1 MRVITTELKKL
12 FGNKIFLLIIAA
24 VMILNAYLMF
34 RTANSGE
41 SSPADYK
48 AVFSELSDLS
58 DTEKI
63 DWIDKQLNNFSEDQI
78 YNRNVLSELYE
89 ECSNI
94 VGYREYLENIKS
106 QAESMKSVSIFA
118 KPNTFNYRS
127 ITKTPSAYENVQD
140 VQPAFDI
147 SNGIILATDN
157 SFTDILCIF
166 IVIFIV
172 LSVIISDREQGMSGL
187 LFALKRGRSYL
198 LFMKIVAAAVTILGV
213 ILLIYTENLIISE
226 QLYGLGNLF
235 RPVQSINGFIGC
247 NLKISVAGYLIL
259 YILFKFISIFAIG
272 AVLSLIAVN
281 TKNTVTFYG
290 ISAIL
295 FIIESILYIKIH
307 PLSIYSIFRYIN
319 LISFTKTNNI
329 FCNFKNI
336 NFWNYPV
343 ALIPISIIAVLSIA
357 AICVGLSAILYS
369 KKRNLEFRK
378 IGLKINIKKNNKI
391 HSKLY
396 YTFYKSLI
404 MQRGF
409 IVVIVFI
416 AISGFMNQNFVKKYD
431 VTDVYYEYYADT
443 LKGKIT
449 QDKLDFIESESL
461 RFDEI
466 QLKIDNLYQTG
477 YSLEKNELY
486 KALAPS
492 HGFNLI
498 KNRID
503 EIKDIDGVQI
513 FYDTGYRRMFGITDD
528 DDDMKYAF
536 VAVLLCI
543 FLISPLA
550 ANDKRYRMS
559 SIINSTSSG
568 RNRYIIRNITV
579 ASAYGLFAALLWIIP
594 YIITIFQYYGSD
606 GLKATIRSIAFFK
619 YFIID
624 MTVLQ
629 YLIFISLLRIIF
641 SVFLSLIMLWVSM
654 KCNSAA
660 SAILINFAVFAL
672 PVLIYLLGAEF
683 IINIGFNPLL
693 SVNVILNDYTP
704 IQLAIVPIIFAFIII
719 SKIKNY
725 LLCS

>member
-63 DWIDKQLNNFSEDQI
+63 DWIDKQLNNFSEDQL

-198 LFMKIVAAAVTILGV
+198 LFMKIAAAAVTILGV

-369 KKRNLEFRK
+369 KKRNLEFHK

-409 IVVIVFI
+409 IVVIAFI
-416 AISGFMNQNFVKKYD
+416 AISGIMNQNFVKKYD
-431 VTDVYYEYYADT
+431 VTDVYYEYYADM

-449 QDKLDFIESESL
+449 QDKLDFIDSESL
-461 RFDEI
+461 RFNDI

-654 KCNSAA
+654 KCKSAA

-693 SVNVILNDYTP
+693 NVNVILNDYTP

>member
-127 ITKTPSAYENVQD
+127 ITKTPSAYENVQY

-198 LFMKIVAAAVTILGV
+198 LFMKIAAAAVTILGV

-369 KKRNLEFRK
+369 KKRNLEFHK

-409 IVVIVFI
+409 IVVIAFI
-416 AISGFMNQNFVKKYD
+416 AISGIMNQNFVKKYD
-431 VTDVYYEYYADT
+431 VTDVYYEYYADM

-449 QDKLDFIESESL
+449 QDKLDFIDSESL
-461 RFDEI
+461 RFNDI

-629 YLIFISLLRIIF
+629 YLILISLIRIVFFI
-641 SVFLSLIMLWVSM
+641 FLSLIMLWVFRICGC
-654 KCNSAA
+654 KRKKR
-660 SAILINFAVFAL
+660 
-672 PVLIYLLGAEF
+672 Y
-683 IINIGFNPLL
+683 
-693 SVNVILNDYTP
+693 
-704 IQLAIVPIIFAFIII
+704 
-719 SKIKNY
+719 
-725 LLCS
+725 LCS

>member
-48 AVFSELSDLS
+48 AVFSELSDMS

-63 DWIDKQLNNFSEDQI
+63 DWIDKQLNNFSEDQL

-94 VGYREYLENIKS
+94 VGYKDYLENIKS
-106 QAESMKSVSIFA
+106 QAKSMKSISIFA
-118 KPNTFNYRS
+118 KPDTFNYRS
-127 ITKTPSAYENVQD
+127 ITITPSAYENVQD

-157 SFTDILCIF
+157 SFTDVLCVF

-172 LSVIISDREQGMSGL
+172 LTVIISDREQGMSGL

-198 LFMKIVAAAVTILGV
+198 LLMKIATTAVTILGIV
-213 ILLIYTENLIISE
+213 LLIYTENLIISE

-247 NLKISVAGYLIL
+247 NLKISVAGYLII

-272 AVLSLIAVN
+272 SVLSLIAVN
-281 TKNTVTFYG
+281 AKNTVTFYG
-290 ISAIL
+290 ISAII

-343 ALIPISIIAVLSIA
+343 ALIPVSIIAVLSIA

-369 KKRNLEFRK
+369 KKRNLEFHK

-409 IVVIVFI
+409 IVVIAFI
-416 AISGFMNQNFVKKYD
+416 AISGFMNQDFIKKYD

-449 QDKLDFIESESL
+449 QDKLDFIDNESL
-461 RFDEI
+461 RFDDI
-466 QLKIDNLYQTG
+466 QIKIDNFNQTG
-477 YSLEKNELY
+477 YSSEKNELY

-492 HGFNLI
+492 YGFNLI

-536 VAVLLCI
+536 AAVLLCI

-568 RNRYIIRNITV
+568 KNRYIIRNVTV
-579 ASAYGLFAALLWIIP
+579 ASVYGLFAALLWIIP

-606 GLKATIRSIAFFK
+606 GLKASIRSIAFFK

-629 YLIFISLLRIIF
+629 YLILINLLRIVFFI
-641 SVFLSLIMLWVSM
+641 FLSLIMLWVSM
-654 KCNSAA
+654 KCKNDA

-693 SVNVILNDYTP
+693 SVNVILNDFTP
-704 IQLAIVPIIFAFIII
+704 LQLVIFSITFAFIII

>member
-198 LFMKIVAAAVTILGV
+198 LFMKIAAAAVTILGV

-369 KKRNLEFRK
+369 KKRNLEFHK

-461 RFDEI
+461 RFNDI

>member
-41 SSPADYK
+41 ASPADYK

-63 DWIDKQLNNFSEDQI
+63 DWIDKQLNNFSEDQL

-198 LFMKIVAAAVTILGV
+198 LFMKIAAAAVTILGV

-369 KKRNLEFRK
+369 KKRNLEFHK

-461 RFDEI
+461 RFNDI

>member
-198 LFMKIVAAAVTILGV
+198 LFMKIAAAAVTILGV

-369 KKRNLEFRK
+369 KKRNLEFHK

-461 RFDEI
+461 RFNDI

-536 VAVLLCI
+536 AAVLLCI

-579 ASAYGLFAALLWIIP
+579 ASVYGLFAALLWIIP

-654 KCNSAA
+654 KCKSAA

-693 SVNVILNDYTP
+693 NVNVILNDYTP

>member
-12 FGNKIFLLIIAA
+12 FGNKIFLLIIVA

-48 AVFSELSDLS
+48 AVFSELSDMS

-63 DWIDKQLNNFSEDQI
+63 DWIDKQLNNFSEDQL

-94 VGYREYLENIKS
+94 VGYKDYLENIKS
-106 QAESMKSVSIFA
+106 QAKSMKSISIFA
-118 KPNTFNYRS
+118 KPDTFNYRS
-127 ITKTPSAYENVQD
+127 ITITPSAYENVQD

-157 SFTDILCIF
+157 SFTDVLCVF

-172 LSVIISDREQGMSGL
+172 LTVIISDREQGMSGL

-198 LFMKIVAAAVTILGV
+198 LLMKIATAAVTILGV

-235 RPVQSINGFIGC
+235 RPIQSINGFIGC
-247 NLKISVAGYLIL
+247 NLKISVAGYLII

-272 AVLSLIAVN
+272 SVLSLIAVN
-281 TKNTVTFYG
+281 AKNTVTFYG
-290 ISAIL
+290 ISAII

-343 ALIPISIIAVLSIA
+343 ALIPVSIIAVLSIA

-369 KKRNLEFRK
+369 KKRNLEFHK

-409 IVVIVFI
+409 IVVIAFI
-416 AISGFMNQNFVKKYD
+416 AISGFMNQDFIKKYD

-449 QDKLDFIESESL
+449 QDKLDFIDNESL
-461 RFDEI
+461 WFDDI
-466 QLKIDNLYQTG
+466 QIKIDNFNQTG
-477 YSLEKNELY
+477 YSSEKNELY

-492 HGFNLI
+492 YGFKLI

-536 VAVLLCI
+536 AAVLLCI

-568 RNRYIIRNITV
+568 KNRYIIRNVTV
-579 ASAYGLFAALLWIIP
+579 ASAYGLFAAFLWIIP

-606 GLKATIRSIAFFK
+606 GLKASIRSIAFFK

-629 YLIFISLLRIIF
+629 YLILINLLRIVFFI
-641 SVFLSLIMLWVSM
+641 FLSLIMLLVSM
-654 KCNSAA
+654 KCKNAA

-693 SVNVILNDYTP
+693 SVNVILNDFKPLQLVVFP
-704 IQLAIVPIIFAFIII
+704 ITFAFIFI
-719 SKIKNY
+719 SKIKNH